1 MYRFSITSCYDS
13 EGWLYSPNRLLDLG
27 TEVTD
32 ELGWTWIWKKQ
43 REGAIPLME
52 LHDLFFLLG
61 CGCRVL
67 VISTIGLPQES
78 PRLPFLYDHDTP
90 DGQLDQS
97 HAPLGTVMTKSPESL
112 PSKVLYA
119 SSFRWLMYRI
129 LRTAF
134 VSSQDSSVE
143 KVSSDSGSPV
153 LSRHS
158 QLQADGGLGQVSSLI
173 PHELG
178 EMQGFFR

>member
-1 MYRFSITSCYDS
+1 M
-13 EGWLYSPNRLLDLG
+13 
-27 TEVTD
+27 TD

-67 VISTIGLPQES
+67 VISTIGLSQES
-78 PRLPFLYDHDTP
+78 PRLPFLYDHDMP

-112 PSKVLYA
+112 PSKALYV

-129 LRTAF
+129 SRTAF

-143 KVSSDSGSPV
+143 KVSSDSGRLYSPDMCNHRQTV
-153 LSRHS
+153 
-158 QLQADGGLGQVSSLI
+158 G
-173 PHELG
+173 
-178 EMQGFFR
+178 